1 MKTLYTFLAA
11 AGLLL
16 LTPAT
21 SQASRPCTDTP
32 TETASKAP
40 AREQRIAAKAAKA
53 AAKATHKKNSSH
65 HMRRLSSSLNRAFL
79 VFLGMEDSKA
89 VTSPAKLNR
98 QLHAHQKHLK
108 IKTKLEAKA
117 RRRRIGHMFR

>member
-11 AGLLL
+11 ACLLL

-21 SQASRPCTDTP
+21 SRASRPSTDTP
-32 TETASKAP
+32 TEAASKAP
-40 AREQRIAAKAAKA
+40 ARDKRIAAKAAKA
-53 AAKATHKKNSSH
+53 AAKATHKKNSH
-65 HMRRLSSSLNRAFL
+65 HARHLSAGLNHAFL

-117 RRRRIGHMFR
+117 RRRRTGHMFH